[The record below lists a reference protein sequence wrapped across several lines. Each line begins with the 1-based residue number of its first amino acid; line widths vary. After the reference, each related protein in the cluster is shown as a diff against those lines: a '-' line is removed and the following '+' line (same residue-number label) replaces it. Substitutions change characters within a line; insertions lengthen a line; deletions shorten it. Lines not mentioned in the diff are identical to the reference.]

1 MFCLYVSGN
10 IQPFLSWLAANIT
23 DPLNIVMGKILIDI
37 FIQLIMGQL
46 NPISC
51 KNAKNNARPS
61 DIFK

>member
-10 IQPFLSWLAANIT
+10 IQPFLSWLAANIA

-51 KNAKNNARPS
+51 NN
-61 DIFK
+61 